1 MQNFNNLN
9 QNIKCLALFSGGL
22 DSMLAIKLISE
33 QNIAVHA
40 LHIDIGFSNNENMLE
55 TMKRRAN
62 MAGAS
67 FERIDARERYLHEVL
82 FSPKFGY
89 GKAFNAC
96 IDCHAFMFKTAI
108 SLLEKYGA
116 SFVISGEV
124 LGQRPMSQRGDA
136 MVNVKKLAKDDEDI
150 ILRPLCAKLLA
161 PTKPER
167 EGQVDREKLLGLN
180 GRSRSAQL
188 SLAKSYGFSEW
199 ASPGGG
205 CAYTD
210 ASFAK
215 KLKDFVAHEMK
226 SDENFKQEKFQK
238 TSSNGVLAN
247 IAKRGVLDAD
257 DSKINAL
264 DLQCLRYGRHLRL
277 NGGAKVIIGRDE
289 SENAKLEALNN
300 PRFEK
305 VLIQDLK
312 GALVLVSKNA
322 SDDDMREAVRLAL
335 TYSKSEPSKDYIA
348 KIGDKEFSQKACL
361 SKEDAKKYFV
371 V

>member
-1 MQNFNNLN
+1 MQTLN
-9 QNIKCLALFSGGL
+9 KTPKCLALFSGGL
-22 DSMLAIKLISE
+22 DSMLAIKLISA

-40 LHIDIGFSNNENMLE
+40 MHIDIGFSDDENVLNI
-55 TMKRRAN
+55 MKERAK
-62 MAGAS
+62 MVGAS
-67 FERIDARERYLHEVL
+67 FERIDGRERYLHEVL
-82 FSPKFGY
+82 FSPQFGY

-96 IDCHAFMFKTAI
+96 IDCHAFMFRMAI

-124 LGQRPMSQRGDA
+124 VGQRPMSQRSDA
-136 MVNVKKLAKDDEDI
+136 MVNVKKLANDEYDVV
-150 ILRPLCAKLLA
+150 LRPLCAKLLA

-167 EGQVDREKLLGLN
+167 DGLVDREKLLSIN
-180 GRSRSAQL
+180 GRSRSIQL

-205 CAYTD
+205 CAFTD
-210 ASFAK
+210 ANFAL
-215 KLKDFVAHEMK
+215 KLKDFTAHEMK
-226 SDENFKQEKFQK
+226 SDENFKPNFKIP
-238 TSSNGVLAN
+238 SNQGILTN
-247 IAKRGVLDAD
+247 IKKRGVLSAD

-289 SENAKLEALNN
+289 SENAKLSAINN

-305 VLIQDLK
+305 VCIQNLK
-312 GALVLVSKNA
+312 GALVLISKNA

-335 TYSKSEPSKDYIA
+335 TYAKSEPGKEYKA
-348 KIGDKEFSQKACL
+348 KIGDKEFSQKAFL
-361 SKEDAKKYFV
+361 SKQEARKYFV
-371 V
+371 I